1 MAAWTSK
8 RVAAGAVYS
17 TQTAVFGAVALLSL
31 CLGGC
36 AFTDLRKDL
45 ASLEDASFAFEGTVT
60 THNLLSGSLIVVAMN
75 EVDGSDIAGFSMLY
89 GAGEFE
95 MLLSP
100 RSTYFFAFNDLNKD
114 LVFQI
119 DEPFAWAA
127 DGRAVGTQTRDIQI
141 AITSESDSTLPFP
154 RQLVGQ
160 PLIESYNDRLSFAL
174 GTVTPLTDAHFSEEQ
189 AKKGLWEPFSFMAD
203 GGTGIH
209 MMSRYDPDKVPVL
222 FVHGILGSPRNFAPL
237 IGSLDRSRY
246 QAWVYSYP
254 SGLKLDWL
262 SRGLA
267 KFLETMHIDLA
278 YDRLHVVAHSMGG
291 LVARGMINYC
301 VANGTCD
308 YLQSFTAISTPWD
321 GVDSARAGVKWA
333 PTVVPVW
340 RDLVPDSQFVEPLFD
355 TELPESLP
363 FHLLFGYRQTS
374 VFGAES
380 SDGVIKL
387 ASQLRHSAQEQA
399 DLIRG
404 YDQNHVD
411 ILSDEHLL
419 DQVQSILD
427 GVSLRGDRG

>member
-1 MAAWTSK
+1 VHNRHTWA
-8 RVAAGAVYS
+8 
-17 TQTAVFGAVALLSL
+17 FGAVALVSL

-36 AFTDLRKDL
+36 AFSNLNKDL
-45 ASLEDASFAFEGTVT
+45 ARLEAASFAFEGTVT
-60 THNLLSGSLIVVAMN
+60 THNLRSGSLIVVAMN
-75 EVDGSDIAGFSMLY
+75 DVDGSDIAGFSMLY

-100 RSTYFFAFNDLNKD
+100 RRTYFLAFNDLNKD
-114 LVFQI
+114 LAFQI
-119 DEPFAWAA
+119 NEPFAWAA
-127 DGRAVGTQTRDIQI
+127 DGNAVGTQTRDIRI
-141 AITSESDSTLPFP
+141 AITSESDSTLPVP

-174 GTVTPLTDAHFSEEQ
+174 GTVTPLTDAHFSDEQ

-209 MMSRYDPDKVPVL
+209 MLSQYDPDKVPVL
-222 FVHGILGSPRNFAPL
+222 FVHGILDSPRNFAPL
-237 IGSLDRSRY
+237 IGSLDQSRY

-254 SGLKLDWL
+254 SGLKLGWL

-267 KFLETMHIDLA
+267 KFLEAMHADLE
-278 YDRLHVVAHSMGG
+278 YDALHVVAHSMGG

-301 VANGTCD
+301 VANSTCA

-340 RDLVPDSQFVEPLFD
+340 RDIVPDSQFVESLFD
-355 TELPESLP
+355 TALPENLP

-374 VFGAES
+374 VFGAQS

-387 ASQLRHSAQEQA
+387 ASQLRRSAQEQA
-399 DLIRG
+399 DLVRG

-411 ILSDEHLL
+411 ILSDEHLI

-427 GVSLRGDRG
+427 GVTVRGDGG